1 MKASVLQVIFYT
13 WAAAS
18 LSFSCHSYFPK
29 SSGHIPVFLL
39 RCQYHNAHI
48 SKAKRPASH
57 AISDEVWVRGQD
69 FVCCIIWDSQQKVG
83 NVHHNA
89 HAHRTKL
96 EIPGNQLKIPPTW
109 DFIHGSFFAYSSKP
123 VSYPG
128 LPGSLSLLTKSSLPV
143 YPVSVMICS
152 FPLMK

>member
-48 SKAKRPASH
+48 SKTKRPASH

-83 NVHHNA
+83 SVHHNA
-89 HAHRTKL
+89 HAHHTKL

-109 DFIHGSFFAYSSKP
+109 DFIHGSFLHIPPSLYLIQACQDCSPS
-123 VSYPG
+123 
-128 LPGSLSLLTKSSLPV
+128 LLSLLSQCIL
-143 YPVSVMICS
+143 C
-152 FPLMK
+152 L